1 MKSFE
6 ITLLKLLRQIHAKAS
21 GAPVN
26 PKPARTVDPDTA
38 SSQIMTLLE
47 NDSPVMIARFGS
59 NELNAV
65 VNYLGVK
72 SELPR
77 CRLDYI
83 RGKSRPWWWEAGVL
97 RQMVQ
102 NAGFFPEQVFAM
114 EKFCELMLHEIPE
127 IDLLGS
133 WLPAEKIF
141 DDRLAST
148 VKVDLELLNPYFSSV
163 PWTRALEG
171 KKVLVIHPFA
181 RMIEQQYRK
190 RELLFKNNLLPAFDL
205 KTIKAVQ
212 SIGGEC
218 AEFVDW
224 FAALES
230 MKSAMD
236 REDYDICLIGCGAY
250 GLPLAA
256 HAKRSGKKG
265 FHIGGSLQLLFGIR
279 GKRWE
284 NPGYNPN
291 YNYSLLMNE
300 HWIRP
305 GKEETP
311 RAADRVENACYW

>member
-6 ITLLKLLRQIHAKAS
+6 IAILKLLRRIHANAFGVQVTS
-21 GAPVN
+21 
-26 PKPARTVDPDTA
+26 KPARIVDPDAA
-38 SSQIMTLLE
+38 SKQIRTLLE

-59 NELNAV
+59 NELSAV
-65 VNYLGVK
+65 INYLEVK
-72 SELPR
+72 SDLPR
-77 CRLDYI
+77 SRLDYV
-83 RGKSRPWWWEAGVL
+83 RGKSRSWWWKPGML
-97 RQMVQ
+97 KHMVQ
-102 NAGFFPEQVFAM
+102 CAGFFPAQVSAL
-114 EKFCELMLHEIPE
+114 ERFCELMLRDIPE

-133 WLPAEKIF
+133 WLPEEQIF
-141 DDRLAST
+141 DGQLANT

-181 RMIEQQYRK
+181 RMIETQYKK
-190 RELLFKNNLLPAFDL
+190 REQLFKNDLLPAFDL

-236 REDYDICLIGCGAY
+236 HENYDICLIGCGAY

-311 RAADRVENACYW
+311 STADRVEGACYW